1 MCSSTVKTAWEPY
14 ATKPVDRNCHGSRL
28 ILSLYPVIQIQNV
41 SKSFGVQVLL
51 DGASMLVGD
60 HERVG
65 LVGRNGCGKSTLFK
79 MILGQECLDGGSI
92 DIPKKYTLGYLQQHL
107 NFTHATVHEEA
118 CSVLKPNEDGW
129 IEEHKVEAILFG
141 LGFDEESMHK
151 SPALLSGGF
160 QIRLNLAK
168 VLASEPDMLLL
179 DEPTNYLDI
188 VSMRW
193 LSRFLRSWKGE
204 VLLITHDHHFMDEV
218 CTHTAGI
225 HRHKIRKVKGTVE
238 KLRETI
244 AEEEEVAQRTQENEA
259 KKKAQLEQVI
269 ERFRYKAA
277 KAAMVQSKIKAAAKL
292 ANGERLTHERNLEFS
307 FTEAGFPG
315 KRMLQIKG
323 LHFAYP
329 NRDEN
334 GTEQGMGPELITDL
348 TMEVFKGDRI
358 AIIGPNGRGKTT
370 LLNLIA
376 KELQPTEGEISHN
389 PNLQIN
395 YFGQTNINRLNL
407 DNTVEE
413 EIASAIEEVSQK
425 SRARGLAGLMM
436 FSGDAALK
444 KVKVLS
450 GGERSRVLLGKILAS
465 ACNMLLL
472 DEPTNHLDMESIES
486 LIDALEDYEG
496 TALVVTHDEE
506 LLHAFANRLVVF
518 DGGKCRVFEGS
529 YADFLEKVG
538 WASEK
543 KPGGTESANIKV
555 SNIDVKT
562 DAAASGAPRGKED
575 RKARADYIAER
586 SKVIKPL
593 EKKIAKIEEDIAKAE
608 ALGGELEAKLVA
620 ASESGDGNAITAI
633 AKDMDDNKK
642 TVDNLYEEWEATS
655 AELEAAK
662 DKYPI

>member
-1 MCSSTVKTAWEPY
+1 M
-14 ATKPVDRNCHGSRL
+14 RNLARQAVFSKFA
-28 ILSLYPVIQIQNV
+28 PVIQIQNV

-51 DGASMLVGD
+51 DGASLLVGD

-129 IEEHKVEAILFG
+129 LEEHKVEAILFG

-151 SPALLSGGF
+151 SPSLLSGGF

-225 HRHKIRKVKGTVE
+225 FRHKIRKVKGSVE
-238 KLRETI
+238 KLRETV

-259 KKKAQLEQVI
+259 KKKEQLEKVI

-292 ANGERLTHERNLEFS
+292 ATGERLTHERNLEFS

-323 LHFAYP
+323 LSFAYP
-329 NRDEN
+329 NKGED
-334 GTEQGMGPELITDL
+334 GTVQGMGPELITDL

-358 AIIGPNGRGKTT
+358 AVIGPNGRGKTT

-376 KELQPTEGEISHN
+376 KELQPTAGEITYN

-407 DNTVEE
+407 DNSVEE

-425 SRARGLAGLMM
+425 SRVRGLAGLMM
-436 FSGDAALK
+436 FSGDNALK

-465 ACNMLLL
+465 PCNMLLL

-506 LLHAFANRLVVF
+506 LLHAFATRLVVF
-518 DGGKCRVFEGS
+518 DGGKCRIFEGT

-543 KPGGTESANIKV
+543 KTGGTESANIKV

-562 DAAASGAPRGKED
+562 DVPSAAPRAKED

-593 EKKIAKIEEDIAKAE
+593 EKKLAKIEEDIAKEE
-608 ALGGELEAKLVA
+608 ALGGELEAKLVT

-642 TVDNLYEEWEATS
+642 KVDQLYEDWEKTS

>member
-1 MCSSTVKTAWEPY
+1 
-14 ATKPVDRNCHGSRL
+14 
-28 ILSLYPVIQIQNV
+28 
-41 SKSFGVQVLL
+41 
-51 DGASMLVGD
+51 MLVGD

-593 EKKIAKIEEDIAKAE
+593 EKKIAEIEEDIAKAE

>member
-1 MCSSTVKTAWEPY
+1 
-14 ATKPVDRNCHGSRL
+14 
-28 ILSLYPVIQIQNV
+28 
-41 SKSFGVQVLL
+41 
-51 DGASMLVGD
+51 
-60 HERVG
+60 
-65 LVGRNGCGKSTLFK
+65 
-79 MILGQECLDGGSI
+79 
-92 DIPKKYTLGYLQQHL
+92 
-107 NFTHATVHEEA
+107 
-118 CSVLKPNEDGW
+118 
-129 IEEHKVEAILFG
+129 
-141 LGFDEESMHK
+141 
-151 SPALLSGGF
+151 
-160 QIRLNLAK
+160 
-168 VLASEPDMLLL
+168 
-179 DEPTNYLDI
+179 
-188 VSMRW
+188 
-193 LSRFLRSWKGE
+193 
-204 VLLITHDHHFMDEV
+204 
-218 CTHTAGI
+218 
-225 HRHKIRKVKGTVE
+225 
-238 KLRETI
+238 
-244 AEEEEVAQRTQENEA
+244 
-259 KKKAQLEQVI
+259 
-269 ERFRYKAA
+269 
-277 KAAMVQSKIKAAAKL
+277 MVQSKIKAAAKL
-292 ANGERLTHERNLEFS
+292 ATGERLTHERNLEFS

-323 LHFAYP
+323 LSFAYP
-329 NRDEN
+329 NKGED
-334 GTEQGMGPELITDL
+334 GTVQGMGPELITDL

-358 AIIGPNGRGKTT
+358 AVIGPNGRGKTT

-376 KELQPTEGEISHN
+376 KELQPTAGEITYN

-436 FSGDAALK
+436 FSGDNALK

-465 ACNMLLL
+465 PCNMLLL

-506 LLHAFANRLVVF
+506 LLHAFATRLVVF
-518 DGGKCRVFEGS
+518 DGGTCRIFEGT

-543 KPGGTESANIKV
+543 KPGGANSANIKV
-555 SNIDVKT
+555 SNIDVMGDSGT
-562 DAAASGAPRGKED
+562 NHADNAAPAGNANAAPRAKED

-593 EKKIAKIEEDIAKAE
+593 EKKLAKLEEDIAKAE
-608 ALGGELEAKLVA
+608 ALGGELEAKLVT
-620 ASESGDGNAITAI
+620 ASESGDGNAITSI
-633 AKDMDDNKK
+633 AKEMDDNKSL
-642 TVDNLYEEWEATS
+642 VDSLYAEWERTS

>member
-1 MCSSTVKTAWEPY
+1 M
-14 ATKPVDRNCHGSRL
+14 
-28 ILSLYPVIQIQNV
+28 IQVQNV
-41 SKSFGVQVLL
+41 SKSFGEQVLL

-79 MILGQECLDGGSI
+79 MILGQECIDGGSI
-92 DIPKKYTLGYLQQHL
+92 DIPKNYTIGYLQQHI
-107 NFTHATVHEEA
+107 NFKHPTVHEEA

-151 SPALLSGGF
+151 SPMLLSGGF

-193 LSRFLRSWKGE
+193 LSRFLRAWKGE

-218 CTHTAGI
+218 CTHTVGI
-225 HRHKIRKVKGTVE
+225 HRHKMRKVKGTVE

-244 AEEEEVAQRTQENEA
+244 AEEEEVAMRTQENEQR
-259 KKKAQLEQVI
+259 KKEQLERVI

-292 ANGERLTHERNLEFS
+292 ANGERLSHERNLDFS
-307 FTEAGFPG
+307 FTETPFPG

-323 LHFAYP
+323 ISFAYP
-329 NRDEN
+329 NRGDD
-334 GTEQGMGPELITDL
+334 GTVQGMGPELITDL

-358 AIIGPNGRGKTT
+358 AVIGPNGRGKTT

-376 KELQPTEGEISHN
+376 KELQPTAGEISYN

-496 TALVVTHDEE
+496 TAMVVTHDEE

-518 DGGKCRVFEGS
+518 DGGTCRIFEGT

-543 KPGGTESANIKV
+543 KPGGSESANIKV

-562 DAAASGAPRGKED
+562 DGDSNNGASANPVPRAKED

-593 EKKIAKIEEDIAKAE
+593 EKKLANLEAEIAKA
-608 ALGGELEAKLVA
+608 
-620 ASESGDGNAITAI
+620 
-633 AKDMDDNKK
+633 MDDNKK
-642 TVDNLYEEWEATS
+642 KVDQLYEDWEKTT

>member
-1 MCSSTVKTAWEPY
+1 M
-14 ATKPVDRNCHGSRL
+14 
-28 ILSLYPVIQIQNV
+28 IQVQNV

-151 SPALLSGGF
+151 SPMLLSGGF

-193 LSRFLRSWKGE
+193 LSRFLRNWKGE

-225 HRHKIRKVKGTVE
+225 FRHKIRKVKGSVE
-238 KLRETI
+238 KLRETV

-292 ANGERLTHERNLEFS
+292 ATGERLTHERNLEFS

-323 LHFAYP
+323 LSFAYP
-329 NRDEN
+329 NRTED
-334 GTEQGMGPELITDL
+334 GTVQGMGPELITDL

-376 KELQPTEGEISHN
+376 KELSPTAGEISHN

-413 EIASAIEEVSQK
+413 EIASAIEEVAQK

-465 ACNMLLL
+465 PCNMLLL

-496 TALVVTHDEE
+496 TAMVVTHDEE
-506 LLHAFANRLVVF
+506 LLHAFATRLVVF
-518 DGGKCRVFEGS
+518 DGGKCRVFEGT

-543 KPGGTESANIKV
+543 KPGGSESANIKV
-555 SNIDVKT
+555 SNIANN
-562 DAAASGAPRGKED
+562 AAGGAPRAKED

-593 EKKIAKIEEDIAKAE
+593 EKKLAKLEEDIAKAE
-608 ALGGELEAKLVA
+608 ALGGELEAKLVT

-642 TVDNLYEEWEATS
+642 KVDQLYEDWEKVS

>member
-1 MCSSTVKTAWEPY
+1 M
-14 ATKPVDRNCHGSRL
+14 
-28 ILSLYPVIQIQNV
+28 IQIQNV
-41 SKSFGVQVLL
+41 SKSFGEQVLL

-79 MILGQECLDGGSI
+79 MILGQECIDGGSI

-129 IEEHKVEAILFG
+129 LEEHKVEAILFG
-141 LGFDEESMHK
+141 LGFDEDSMHK
-151 SPALLSGGF
+151 SPSLLSGGF

-218 CTHTAGI
+218 CTHTVGI
-225 HRHKIRKVKGTVE
+225 HRHKMRKVKGTVE

-292 ANGERLTHERNLEFS
+292 ATGERLTHERNLDFS

-323 LHFAYP
+323 LSFAYP
-329 NRDEN
+329 
-334 GTEQGMGPELITDL
+334 GGPELISDL

-358 AIIGPNGRGKTT
+358 AVIGPNGRGKTT

-376 KELQPTEGEISHN
+376 NELKPVAGEIAPN
-389 PNLQIN
+389 PNVQIN

-413 EIASAIEEVSQK
+413 EIASAIVEVSQK

-450 GGERSRVLLGKILAS
+450 GGERSRVLLGKILATP
-465 ACNMLLL
+465 CNMLLL

-486 LIDALEDYEG
+486 LIDALEDYDG
-496 TALVVTHDEE
+496 TAMVVTHDEE
-506 LLHAFANRLVVF
+506 
-518 DGGKCRVFEGS
+518 
-529 YADFLEKVG
+529 
-538 WASEK
+538 
-543 KPGGTESANIKV
+543 
-555 SNIDVKT
+555 
-562 DAAASGAPRGKED
+562 D
-575 RKARADYIAER
+575 RK
-586 SKVIKPL
+586 SV
-593 EKKIAKIEEDIAKAE
+593 
-608 ALGGELEAKLVA
+608 V
-620 ASESGDGNAITAI
+620 
-633 AKDMDDNKK
+633 
-642 TVDNLYEEWEATS
+642 
-655 AELEAAK
+655 
-662 DKYPI
+662 

>member
-1 MCSSTVKTAWEPY
+1 M
-14 ATKPVDRNCHGSRL
+14 
-28 ILSLYPVIQIQNV
+28 IQVQNV

-151 SPALLSGGF
+151 SPMLLSGGF

-193 LSRFLRSWKGE
+193 LSRFLRNWKGE

-225 HRHKIRKVKGTVE
+225 FRHKIRKVKGSVE
-238 KLRETI
+238 KLRETV

-292 ANGERLTHERNLEFS
+292 ATGERLTHERNLEFS

-323 LHFAYP
+323 LSFAYP
-329 NRDEN
+329 NRTED
-334 GTEQGMGPELITDL
+334 GTVQGMGPELITDL

-376 KELQPTEGEISHN
+376 KELSPTAGEISHN

-413 EIASAIEEVSQK
+413 EIASAIEEVAQK

-465 ACNMLLL
+465 PCNMLLL

-486 LIDALEDYEG
+486 LIDALDDYEG
-496 TALVVTHDEE
+496 TAMVVTHDEE
-506 LLHAFANRLVVF
+506 LLHAFATRLVVF
-518 DGGKCRVFEGS
+518 DGGKCRVFEGT

-543 KPGGTESANIKV
+543 KPGGSESANIKV

-562 DAAASGAPRGKED
+562 DGGNASANNAAGGAPRAKED

-593 EKKIAKIEEDIAKAE
+593 EKKLAKLEEDIAKAE
-608 ALGGELEAKLVA
+608 ALGGELEAKLVT

-642 TVDNLYEEWEATS
+642 KVDQLYEEWEKVS

>member
-1 MCSSTVKTAWEPY
+1 M
-14 ATKPVDRNCHGSRL
+14 
-28 ILSLYPVIQIQNV
+28 
-41 SKSFGVQVLL
+41 
-51 DGASMLVGD
+51 
-60 HERVG
+60 
-65 LVGRNGCGKSTLFK
+65 
-79 MILGQECLDGGSI
+79 
-92 DIPKKYTLGYLQQHL
+92 
-107 NFTHATVHEEA
+107 
-118 CSVLKPNEDGW
+118 
-129 IEEHKVEAILFG
+129 
-141 LGFDEESMHK
+141 
-151 SPALLSGGF
+151 
-160 QIRLNLAK
+160 
-168 VLASEPDMLLL
+168 
-179 DEPTNYLDI
+179 
-188 VSMRW
+188 
-193 LSRFLRSWKGE
+193 
-204 VLLITHDHHFMDEV
+204 
-218 CTHTAGI
+218 
-225 HRHKIRKVKGTVE
+225 
-238 KLRETI
+238 
-244 AEEEEVAQRTQENEA
+244 AQRTQENEQR
-259 KKKAQLEQVI
+259 KKEQLELVI

-292 ANGERLTHERNLEFS
+292 ANGERLTHERNLDFS
-307 FTEAGFPG
+307 FTETPFPG

-323 LHFAYP
+323 ISFAYP
-329 NRDEN
+329 D
-334 GTEQGMGPELITDL
+334 GPELITDL
-348 TMEVFKGDRI
+348 TLEIFKGDRI
-358 AIIGPNGRGKTT
+358 AVIGPNGRGKTT

-376 KELQPTEGEISHN
+376 KELQPTAGEISYN

-413 EIASAIEEVSQK
+413 EIATAIEEVSQK

-518 DGGKCRVFEGS
+518 DGGTCRIFEGT

-543 KPGGTESANIKV
+543 KPGGANSANIKV

-562 DAAASGAPRGKED
+562 DSSSSPSAANANGNAEAGGVPRAGMD

-593 EKKIAKIEEDIAKAE
+593 EKKLAKIEEDIAKAE

-633 AKDMDDNKK
+633 AKEMDDNKK
-642 TVDNLYEEWEATS
+642 AVDQLYEDWEKTS
-655 AELEAAK
+655 AELESAK
-662 DKYPI
+662 DRYPI

>member
-1 MCSSTVKTAWEPY
+1 M
-14 ATKPVDRNCHGSRL
+14 
-28 ILSLYPVIQIQNV
+28 IQVQNV

-79 MILGQECLDGGSI
+79 MILGQESLDGGSI

-151 SPALLSGGF
+151 SPMLLSGGF

-193 LSRFLRSWKGE
+193 LSRFLRNWKGE

-225 HRHKIRKVKGTVE
+225 FRHKIRKVKGSVE
-238 KLRETI
+238 KLRETV

-292 ANGERLTHERNLEFS
+292 ATGERLTHERNLEFS

-323 LHFAYP
+323 LSFAYP
-329 NRDEN
+329 NRTED
-334 GTEQGMGPELITDL
+334 GTVQGMGPELITDL

-376 KELQPTEGEISHN
+376 KELSPTAGEISHN

-413 EIASAIEEVSQK
+413 EIASAIEEVAQK

-465 ACNMLLL
+465 PCNMLLL

-496 TALVVTHDEE
+496 TAMVVTHDEE
-506 LLHAFANRLVVF
+506 LLHAFATRLVVF
-518 DGGKCRVFEGS
+518 DGGKCRIFEGT

-543 KPGGTESANIKV
+543 KPGGSESANIKV

-562 DAAASGAPRGKED
+562 DGGSASANNAAGGAPRAKED

-593 EKKIAKIEEDIAKAE
+593 EKKLAKLEEDIAKAE
-608 ALGGELEAKLVA
+608 ALGGELEAKLVT

-642 TVDNLYEEWEATS
+642 KVDQLYEEWEKVS

>member
-1 MCSSTVKTAWEPY
+1 M
-14 ATKPVDRNCHGSRL
+14 
-28 ILSLYPVIQIQNV
+28 IQIQNI
-41 SKSFGVQVLL
+41 SKSFGEQVLL

-151 SPALLSGGF
+151 SPMLLSGGF

-225 HRHKIRKVKGTVE
+225 FRHKIRKVKGSVE
-238 KLRETI
+238 KLRETV

-292 ANGERLTHERNLEFS
+292 ATGERLTHERNLEFS

-323 LHFAYP
+323 LSFAYP
-329 NRDEN
+329 NRTED
-334 GTEQGMGPELITDL
+334 GTVQGMGPELITDL

-358 AIIGPNGRGKTT
+358 AVIGPNGRGKTT

-376 KELQPTEGEISHN
+376 KELSPTAGEISHN

-413 EIASAIEEVSQK
+413 EIASAIEEVAQK

-465 ACNMLLL
+465 PCNMLLL

-496 TALVVTHDEE
+496 TAMVVTHDEE
-506 LLHAFANRLVVF
+506 LLHAFATRLVVF
-518 DGGKCRVFEGS
+518 DGGKCRVFEGT

-543 KPGGTESANIKV
+543 KPGGSESANIKV

-562 DAAASGAPRGKED
+562 DGGNASANNAAGGAPRAKED

-593 EKKIAKIEEDIAKAE
+593 EKQLAKLEEDIAKAE
-608 ALGGELEAKLVA
+608 ALGGELEAKLVT
-620 ASESGDGNAITAI
+620 ASETGDGNAITAI

-642 TVDNLYEEWEATS
+642 KVDQLYEEWEKVS

>member
-1 MCSSTVKTAWEPY
+1 M
-14 ATKPVDRNCHGSRL
+14 
-28 ILSLYPVIQIQNV
+28 IQVQNV

-151 SPALLSGGF
+151 SPMLLSGGF

-193 LSRFLRSWKGE
+193 LSRFLRNWKGE

-225 HRHKIRKVKGTVE
+225 FRHKIRKVKGSVE
-238 KLRETI
+238 KLRETV

-292 ANGERLTHERNLEFS
+292 ATGERLTHERNLDFS

-323 LHFAYP
+323 LSFAYP
-329 NRDEN
+329 SRTED
-334 GTEQGMGPELITDL
+334 GTVQGMGPELITDL

-376 KELQPTEGEISHN
+376 KELSPTAGEISHN

-413 EIASAIEEVSQK
+413 EIASAIEEVAQK

-465 ACNMLLL
+465 PCNMLLL

-496 TALVVTHDEE
+496 TAMVVTHDEE
-506 LLHAFANRLVVF
+506 LLHAFATRLVVF
-518 DGGKCRVFEGS
+518 DGGKCRIFEGT

-543 KPGGTESANIKV
+543 KPGGSESANIKV

-562 DAAASGAPRGKED
+562 DGGSASANNAAGGAPRAKED

-593 EKKIAKIEEDIAKAE
+593 EKKLAKLEEDIAKAE
-608 ALGGELEAKLVA
+608 ALGGELEAKLVT

-642 TVDNLYEEWEATS
+642 KVDQLYEEWEKVS

>member
-1 MCSSTVKTAWEPY
+1 M
-14 ATKPVDRNCHGSRL
+14 
-28 ILSLYPVIQIQNV
+28 IQIQNV

-151 SPALLSGGF
+151 SPMLLSGGF

-225 HRHKIRKVKGTVE
+225 FRHKIRKVKGSVE
-238 KLRETI
+238 KLRETV

-292 ANGERLTHERNLEFS
+292 ATGERLTHERNLDFS

-323 LHFAYP
+323 LSFAYP
-329 NRDEN
+329 NRTED
-334 GTEQGMGPELITDL
+334 GTVQGMGPELITDL

-376 KELQPTEGEISHN
+376 KELSPTAGEISHN

-413 EIASAIEEVSQK
+413 EIASAIVEVSQK

-450 GGERSRVLLGKILAS
+450 GGERSRVLLGKILATP
-465 ACNMLLL
+465 CNMLLL

-486 LIDALEDYEG
+486 LIDALDDYEG
-496 TALVVTHDEE
+496 TAMVVTHDEE
-506 LLHAFANRLVVF
+506 LLHAFATRLVVF
-518 DGGKCRVFEGS
+518 DGGKCRVFEGT

-543 KPGGTESANIKV
+543 KPGGSESANIKV

-562 DAAASGAPRGKED
+562 DAPTSAPRAKED

-593 EKKIAKIEEDIAKAE
+593 EKKLAKLEEDIAKAE
-608 ALGGELEAKLVA
+608 ALGGELEAKLVT
-620 ASESGDGNAITAI
+620 ASETGDGNAITAI

-642 TVDNLYEEWEATS
+642 KVDQLYEDWEKVS

-662 DKYPI
+662 DKWKL

>member
-1 MCSSTVKTAWEPY
+1 M
-14 ATKPVDRNCHGSRL
+14 
-28 ILSLYPVIQIQNV
+28 IQIQNV

-151 SPALLSGGF
+151 SPMLLSGGF

-225 HRHKIRKVKGTVE
+225 FRHKIRKVKGSVE
-238 KLRETI
+238 KLRETV

-277 KAAMVQSKIKAAAKL
+277 KATMVQSKIKAAAKL
-292 ANGERLTHERNLEFS
+292 ATGERLTHERNLEFS

-323 LHFAYP
+323 LSFAYP
-329 NRDEN
+329 NRAED
-334 GTEQGMGPELITDL
+334 GTVQGMGPELISDL

-376 KELQPTEGEISHN
+376 KELSPTAGEISHN
-389 PNLQIN
+389 PNVQIN

-413 EIASAIEEVSQK
+413 EIASAIEEVAQK

-465 ACNMLLL
+465 PCNMLLL

-486 LIDALEDYEG
+486 LIDALDDYEG
-496 TALVVTHDEE
+496 TAMVVTHDEE
-506 LLHAFANRLVVF
+506 LLHAFATRLVVF
-518 DGGKCRVFEGS
+518 DGGKCRVFEGT

-543 KPGGTESANIKV
+543 KPGGSESANIKV

-562 DAAASGAPRGKED
+562 DGGNASSNNAAGGAPRAKED

-593 EKKIAKIEEDIAKAE
+593 EKQLAKLEEDIAKAE
-608 ALGGELEAKLVA
+608 ALGGELEAKLVT
-620 ASESGDGNAITAI
+620 ASETGDGNAITTI

-642 TVDNLYEEWEATS
+642 KVDQLYEEWEKVS

>member
-1 MCSSTVKTAWEPY
+1 M
-14 ATKPVDRNCHGSRL
+14 
-28 ILSLYPVIQIQNV
+28 IQIQNV

-151 SPALLSGGF
+151 SPMLLSGGF

-225 HRHKIRKVKGTVE
+225 FRHKIRKVKGSVE
-238 KLRETI
+238 KLRETV

-277 KAAMVQSKIKAAAKL
+277 KAAMVQSKIKAVAKL
-292 ANGERLTHERNLEFS
+292 ATGERLTHERNLEFS

-323 LHFAYP
+323 LSFAYP
-329 NRDEN
+329 NRAED
-334 GTEQGMGPELITDL
+334 GTVQGMGPELITDL

-376 KELQPTEGEISHN
+376 KELSPTAGEISHN

-413 EIASAIEEVSQK
+413 EIASAIEEVAQK

-465 ACNMLLL
+465 PCNMLLL

-486 LIDALEDYEG
+486 LIDALDDYEG
-496 TALVVTHDEE
+496 TAMVVTHDEE
-506 LLHAFANRLVVF
+506 LLHAFATRLVVF
-518 DGGKCRVFEGS
+518 DGGKCRVFEGT

-543 KPGGTESANIKV
+543 KPGGSESANIKV

-562 DAAASGAPRGKED
+562 DGGNASANNAAGGAPRAKED

-593 EKKIAKIEEDIAKAE
+593 EKKLAKLEEDIAKAE
-608 ALGGELEAKLVA
+608 ALGGELEAKLVT
-620 ASESGDGNAITAI
+620 ASETGDGNAITAI

-642 TVDNLYEEWEATS
+642 KVDQLYEEWEKVS

>member
-1 MCSSTVKTAWEPY
+1 M
-14 ATKPVDRNCHGSRL
+14 
-28 ILSLYPVIQIQNV
+28 
-41 SKSFGVQVLL
+41 
-51 DGASMLVGD
+51 
-60 HERVG
+60 
-65 LVGRNGCGKSTLFK
+65 
-79 MILGQECLDGGSI
+79 
-92 DIPKKYTLGYLQQHL
+92 
-107 NFTHATVHEEA
+107 
-118 CSVLKPNEDGW
+118 
-129 IEEHKVEAILFG
+129 
-141 LGFDEESMHK
+141 
-151 SPALLSGGF
+151 LLSGGF

-218 CTHTAGI
+218 CTHTVGI
-225 HRHKIRKVKGTVE
+225 HRHKARKVKGSVE

-244 AEEEEVAQRTQENEA
+244 AEEEEVAQRTQENEQR
-259 KKKAQLEQVI
+259 KKEQLEKVI

-292 ANGERLTHERNLEFS
+292 ANGERLTHERNLDFS
-307 FTEAGFPG
+307 FTEATFPG

-323 LHFAYP
+323 LHFAY
-329 NRDEN
+329 DD
-334 GTEQGMGPELITDL
+334 GPELITNL
-348 TMEVFKGDRI
+348 EMEVFKGDRI
-358 AIIGPNGRGKTT
+358 AVIGPNGRGKTT

-376 KELQPTEGEISHN
+376 KELSPTAGEISHN

-413 EIASAIEEVSQK
+413 EIATAITEVSQK

-450 GGERSRVLLGKILAS
+450 GGERSRVLLGKILATP
-465 ACNMLLL
+465 CNMLLL

-496 TALVVTHDEE
+496 TAMVVTHDEE

-543 KPGGTESANIKV
+543 KPGGSESTNIKV
-555 SNIDVKT
+555 SNIDVT
-562 DAAASGAPRGKED
+562 DDSKGSTATSAPRGKED

-586 SKVIKPL
+586 SKVIKPIEKEIARL
-593 EKKIAKIEEDIAKAE
+593 EAEIAKAE

-620 ASESGDGNAITAI
+620 ASEAADGNAITTI
-633 AKDMDDNKK
+633 AKDLDDNKK
-642 TVDNLYEEWEATS
+642 QVDELYAAWERKS

-662 DKYPI
+662 DKFPI

>member
-1 MCSSTVKTAWEPY
+1 M
-14 ATKPVDRNCHGSRL
+14 
-28 ILSLYPVIQIQNV
+28 IQIQNV
-41 SKSFGVQVLL
+41 TKSFGVQVLL
-51 DGASMLVGD
+51 DGASLLVGD

-92 DIPKKYTLGYLQQHL
+92 DIPKTYSIGYLQQHI

-129 IEEHKVEAILFG
+129 LEEHKVEAILFG

-151 SPALLSGGF
+151 SPMLLSGGF

-193 LSRFLRSWKGE
+193 LSRFLRGWKGE

-244 AEEEEVAQRTQENEA
+244 AEEEEVAQRTQENEQR
-259 KKKAQLEQVI
+259 KKEQLERVI

-292 ANGERLTHERNLEFS
+292 ANGERLTHERNLDFS
-307 FTEAGFPG
+307 FTETPFPG

-323 LHFAYP
+323 ISFAYP
-329 NRDEN
+329 D
-334 GTEQGMGPELITDL
+334 GPELITDL
-348 TMEVFKGDRI
+348 TLEIFKGDRI
-358 AIIGPNGRGKTT
+358 AVIGPNGRGKTT

-376 KELQPTEGEISHN
+376 KELQPTAGEISYN

-413 EIASAIEEVSQK
+413 EIATAIEEVSQK

-518 DGGKCRVFEGS
+518 DGGTCRIFEGT

-543 KPGGTESANIKV
+543 KPGGANSANIKV

-562 DAAASGAPRGKED
+562 DSSSSPSAANANGNAEAGGVPRAGMD

-593 EKKIAKIEEDIAKAE
+593 EKKLAKIEEDIAKAE

-642 TVDNLYEEWEATS
+642 AVDQLYEDWEKTS
-655 AELEAAK
+655 AELESAK